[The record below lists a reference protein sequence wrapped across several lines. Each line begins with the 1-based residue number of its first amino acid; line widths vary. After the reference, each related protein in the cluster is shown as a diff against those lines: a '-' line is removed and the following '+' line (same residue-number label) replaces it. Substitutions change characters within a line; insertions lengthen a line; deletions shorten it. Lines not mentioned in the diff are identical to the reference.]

1 MDSLIYMGAVIAII
15 LSGVG
20 VAIGEWWIAKTS
32 IKNLGINP
40 ELQGTI
46 TLMTVL
52 GITLVESCAIYGLII
67 AFQIIGA
74 DNVTLANSIWAGL
87 VVGIP
92 GMVVG
97 LIEWWI
103 ARNAIDALLR
113 NPEAKNKILISM
125 ILFITLIESCAIYGL
140 IIAFQILGK

>member
-1 MDSLIYMGAVIAII
+1 MDSLIYIGAVIAIV

-20 VAIGEWWIAKTS
+20 VAIGEGRIAKAS

-40 ELQGTI
+40 ELQGTL

-74 DNVTLANSIWAGL
+74 ENLSVANSI
-87 VVGIP
+87 
-92 GMVVG
+92 
-97 LIEWWI
+97 
-103 ARNAIDALLR
+103 
-113 NPEAKNKILISM
+113 
-125 ILFITLIESCAIYGL
+125 
-140 IIAFQILGK
+140 